1 VKWPNGLAKKLELN
15 FWFIKIY
22 NCKMQKSDISS
33 ELKLKTSRSG
43 GKGGQNVNKVETKV
57 EARWNI
63 QNSALFTEEQKKII
77 QKKLA
82 NKINDAG
89 NLIVTAS
96 SDRSQIGNKE
106 IVIKKIN
113 ELVTKALHIP
123 KKRKP
128 SKVPQAVI
136 EKRMKNKKI
145 KGEIKELRKRV
156 DE

>member
-1 VKWPNGLAKKLELN
+1 MRSLL
-15 FWFIKIY
+15 
-22 NCKMQKSDISS
+22 KS
-33 ELKLKTSRSG
+33 K
-43 GKGGQNVNKVETKV
+43 
-57 EARWNI
+57 
-63 QNSALFTEEQKKII
+63 KKII

>member
-1 VKWPNGLAKKLELN
+1 
-15 FWFIKIY
+15 
-22 NCKMQKSDISS
+22 MQKSDISS
-33 ELKLKTSRSG
+33 ELKLKTSRSS

-128 SKVPQAVI
+128 SKFPQAVI

>member
-1 VKWPNGLAKKLELN
+1 MPAHLFHQIE
-15 FWFIKIY
+15 
-22 NCKMQKSDISS
+22 KSNQ
-33 ELKLKTSRSG
+33 LKS
-43 GKGGQNVNKVETKV
+43 
-57 EARWNI
+57 
-63 QNSALFTEEQKKII
+63 
-77 QKKLA
+77 KLA

-136 EKRMKNKKI
+136 EKRMKTKKI

>member
-1 VKWPNGLAKKLELN
+1 MINFKKNLPMETPEIHDVELDT
-15 FWFIKIY
+15 F
-22 NCKMQKSDISS
+22 
-33 ELKLKTSRSG
+33 
-43 GKGGQNVNKVETKV
+43 
-57 EARWNI
+57 
-63 QNSALFTEEQKKII
+63 
-77 QKKLA
+77 
-82 NKINDAG
+82 
-89 NLIVTAS
+89 
-96 SDRSQIGNKE
+96 
-106 IVIKKIN
+106 KKIN

>member
-1 VKWPNGLAKKLELN
+1 MAKWVSKKIELN

-33 ELKLKTSRSG
+33 ELKLKTSRSS

-82 NKINDAG
+82 NKIN
-89 NLIVTAS
+89 
-96 SDRSQIGNKE
+96 
-106 IVIKKIN
+106 
-113 ELVTKALHIP
+113 
-123 KKRKP
+123 
-128 SKVPQAVI
+128 
-136 EKRMKNKKI
+136 
-145 KGEIKELRKRV
+145 
-156 DE
+156 

>member
-1 VKWPNGLAKKLELN
+1 
-15 FWFIKIY
+15 
-22 NCKMQKSDISS
+22 MQKSDISS
-33 ELKLKTSRSG
+33 ELKLKTSRSS

-113 ELVTKALHIP
+113 ELVTKSLQIP

-128 SKVPQAVI
+128 SKVPQAVV